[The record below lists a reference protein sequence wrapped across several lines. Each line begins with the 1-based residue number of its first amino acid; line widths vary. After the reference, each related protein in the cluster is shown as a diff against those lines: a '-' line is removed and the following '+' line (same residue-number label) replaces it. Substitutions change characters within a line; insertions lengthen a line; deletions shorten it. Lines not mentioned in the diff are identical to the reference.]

1 MSEWLWMPASDW
13 ALYGCGLFFLT
24 GLLTG
29 VWKYW
34 QVSQSEKARAHYY
47 VDVAHRASLM
57 YAFACL
63 VLERFVLLSVWSDRT
78 NTLAVLASMLFFALA
93 VGSYILHGMLRD
105 TRNQLQRPHQ
115 FGKGTLAPVLMVA
128 FMVALIVA
136 EVGGFLVLFAGVL
149 MR

>member
-1 MSEWLWMPASDW
+1 MSADQW
-13 ALYGCGLFFLT
+13 ALWGCGLFFLT

-34 QVSQSEKARAHYY
+34 QIAASDKARAHYY

-63 VLERFVLLSVWSDRT
+63 VLERFARLSVWDDAI

-93 VGSYILHGMLRD
+93 VGSYILHGMLKD
-105 TRNQLQRPHQ
+105 TRNQLQQPHR
-115 FGKGTLAPVLMVA
+115 FGRGALPAGFMKA
-128 FMVALIVA
+128 FMVSLIVA
-136 EVGGFLVLFAGVL
+136 EVGGFAVLFAGYA